1 MKKRVLSGVLSG
13 WLLLSGSAQSNP
25 VLEWNAQMMA
35 AIRLETT
42 GPTLS
47 SRNLAILHLAIYDA
61 VNSVARIA
69 QPYQVMLEAPLDTS
83 AEAAAMAAGHEVM
96 RALYPSLNGSTDNLF
111 ELEMGS
117 LASTASLTNGLELGR
132 RVAQLT
138 LESRKGDGST
148 TQIPYI
154 PSADPG
160 QWRRTPPFFRPPLDP
175 HWGLV
180 QLFALPDKGPFM
192 PPPPPSMK
200 SREYADALNEVKE
213 LGRKV
218 SAVRTAE
225 QSDIA
230 VFWSDFSY
238 TAMPP
243 GHWHEIAASIARE
256 RGVPF
261 TECARLFGLISLAQ
275 ADSAIVCWLTK
286 FKYNTW
292 RPVTAIQRADEDG
305 NEQTEPD
312 RTWESHLIS
321 PPFPEYTSGH
331 STFSAA
337 SARVLATYFGTDA
350 LEFSAVSDSLPGVR
364 RSFTSLAAC
373 ADEIGMSRIYGGIHF
388 AFANREGKRCGA
400 RIGSYV
406 CGNYLIP
413 NDELP
418 ATWME
423 GATETGTRVRVHG
436 HVGAECVLESSSDM
450 VQWTEVGRVTGKPGG
465 SVVVDAAPLA
475 EKRFYRVRE

>member
-1 MKKRVLSGVLSG
+1 MKKR
-13 WLLLSGSAQSNP
+13 LLSGMLATGVLLCGNAQSNP

-61 VNSVARIA
+61 VNSVARFA
-69 QPYQVMLEAPLDTS
+69 QPYQVMLDAPPETS
-83 AEAAAMAAGHEVM
+83 IEAAAIGAGHEVM
-96 RALYPSLNGSTDNLF
+96 RSLYPSLNGSTDNLF
-111 ELEMGS
+111 ELEVGS
-117 LASTASLTNGLELGR
+117 LAPTAGLTNGLELGR
-132 RVAQLT
+132 QVAQWT

-154 PSADPG
+154 PSAEPG

-192 PPPPPSMK
+192 PPPPPPMN
-200 SREYADALNEVKE
+200 SREYAEDYNEAKE
-213 LGRKV
+213 LGRKT
-218 SAVRTAE
+218 STLRTAE
-225 QSDIA
+225 QGDIA

-243 GHWHEIAASIARE
+243 GHWHEIAASIASGRD
-256 RGVPF
+256 VPL

-275 ADSAIVCWLTK
+275 ADAAIVCWATK

-305 NEQTEPD
+305 NELTEPD

-337 SARVLATYFGTDA
+337 SARVLAAYFGTDA
-350 LEFSAVSDSLPGVR
+350 IEFSAVSDSLPGVR

-373 ADEIGMSRIYGGIHF
+373 ADEVGRSRIYGGIHF
-388 AFANREGKRCGA
+388 DFANREGKRSGS
-400 RIGSYV
+400 RIGAYV
-406 CGNYLIP
+406 CGNFLIP
-413 NDELP
+413 NDHLP

-423 GATETGTRVRVHG
+423 STSAAGSHVRVHG
-436 HVGAECVLESSSDM
+436 HLGVECVLESSTDL
-450 VQWTEVGRVTGKPGG
+450 VNWQEVGRVTGKPGG
-465 SVVVDAAPLA
+465 SVVLDATPLV
-475 EKRFYRVRE
+475 ENRFYRVRE